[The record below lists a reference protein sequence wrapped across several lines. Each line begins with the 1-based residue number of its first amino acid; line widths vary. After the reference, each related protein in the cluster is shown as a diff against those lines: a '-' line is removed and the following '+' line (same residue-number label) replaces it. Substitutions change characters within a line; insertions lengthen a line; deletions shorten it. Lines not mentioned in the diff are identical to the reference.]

1 MKPRRAD
8 KLGLLVCSTSLSVQ
22 IQLFELE
29 FFLAYL
35 GPCALATICLLYS
48 VLAKPSRFILTFFS
62 LVISLVCIWECTK
75 KCPPCSSYNSRVRHL
90 TVDKSQLKP
99 QKYNLTLSL
108 SQNFISIHKGRFGM
122 V

>member
-75 KCPPCSSYNSRVRHL
+75 KCPPCSSYNSRVTHL
-90 TVDKSQLKP
+90 TVDK
-99 QKYNLTLSL
+99 
-108 SQNFISIHKGRFGM
+108 
-122 V
+122 